1 MDGIEKHQGRS
12 GGLLINKTKSM
23 APKTR
28 SSSSGKAAGKVPS
41 KKPKPLT
48 KATATKKTAARKSGA
63 GNSKIA
69 KKKPAGT
76 APKTAKKKPPAKAPV
91 RSFVKKVVKVAAP
104 PPPPEIIR
112 PLVTL
117 TLATRRSDLAIKQ
130 AELTIARLE
139 KKLPNH
145 AFKMLTLVTTIDQ
158 QESWSLSQVGGQGL
172 FTGEIEAAVLDRRA
186 DFAVHSAKDLPTIET
201 EGLKLAGYLPRE
213 DPRDV
218 LVIREDLPRPGTI
231 ATGSPRRR
239 AQLQRQFAKADFV
252 EIRGN
257 VESRLKKIAEGYAD
271 STVLAAAGLNRLGIK
286 EWPGL
291 RFQIL
296 PLAVCVPAVGQGAIA
311 VQARPD
317 TAAALSPHLDPL
329 AARAVEFERAVMRL
343 LGGGCHTSFAVH
355 YNDAA
360 VHVFHEACGYQRFAI
375 LPHEA
380 LDPKRTA
387 AAVMEKLNLE
397 E

>member
-1 MDGIEKHQGRS
+1 
-12 GGLLINKTKSM
+12 M

-28 SSSSGKAAGKVPS
+28 SSSPGKAAKKAAS
-41 KKPKPLT
+41 KKAKPAAK
-48 KATATKKTAARKSGA
+48 KAAPKKTAAKKPGAAASKSG
-63 GNSKIA
+63 KR
-69 KKKPAGT
+69 KPA
-76 APKTAKKKPPAKAPV
+76 APAAKVAKKKPPVKAPAK
-91 RSFVKKVVKVAAP
+91 SFVKKVVKPAP

-117 TLATRRSDLAIKQ
+117 TLATRRSDLAVKQ

-139 KKLPNH
+139 KKLPDH
-145 AFKMLTLVTTIDQ
+145 AFKMLTLVTTADQ

-172 FTGEIEAAVLDRRA
+172 FTSEIEAAVLDRRA
-186 DFAVHSAKDLPTIET
+186 DFAVHSAKDLPTVET

-218 LVIREDLPRPGTI
+218 LVIREGLPRPGSI

-239 AQLQRQFAKADFV
+239 AQLQRQFNKADFLD
-252 EIRGN
+252 IRGN

-311 VQARPD
+311 VQARPE

-355 YNDAA
+355 YDDAA
-360 VHVFHEACGYQRFAI
+360 IHVFHEACGYQRFAI